1 MKLNARD
8 LGLAEVSDV
17 TAGIKALDVILAKD

>member
-8 LGLAEVSDV
+8 LGLAEGDAV
-17 TAGIKALDVILAKD
+17 TAGIKASDVILAKD